1 MADVAPLPELPG
13 VWQQIRLVAG
23 LRWRVLANNLR
34 KKHNQWDLIGMIVA
48 GVFATL
54 AVLGI
59 SVGFGFGAYTFLSG
73 GHETWM
79 AFLFWAVFLFWQLFP
94 IFTAGFGAGF
104 EFRTLLRFPLSLRA
118 FYVIGLAYGLAD
130 FAAVASVCWLMAM
143 NIGAASANP
152 RVLPAMLL
160 ISFLFVL
167 MNITL
172 ERLIGS
178 WVERVL
184 ARRRS
189 REIFFAVFILL
200 VVSVQFLN
208 PLLQRYGRSAQPWV
222 KQVLPYFSAFPA
234 SLAGK
239 AVSGAALSHFSDTLI
254 GLIGISAYALL
265 FSVFLWMRFATQYRG
280 EELSET
286 AAPVRAAARSVSPAA
301 EQSDALRLL
310 TPQVAAVLRKE
321 FRYLTRN
328 SFAFFLLIMPPVF
341 VLLFTTQFAGRH
353 PTAMKHPVSTEFFF
367 PGMMAYLILILMSPA
382 YNSFAYDGKG
392 IQSFFTSPVSFRQ
405 VFLGKNLLQAGMLA
419 FELTLSMA
427 AFAFLVGLPSLPIL
441 LATIAAIIFNVSGQL
456 VIANWSS
463 LCFPRKLNFGQMR
476 GQRQSGMAAL
486 VAFGAQIL
494 LGGISAPILFMSR
507 WTGDKWVPAEVFAF
521 LAAATIAGY
530 SSSLNSL
537 ASLAEKKKE
546 SLIDALS
553 R

>member
-1 MADVAPLPELPG
+1 MADVAQLPG

-23 LRWRVLANNLR
+23 LRWRVLGNSLR
-34 KKHNQWDLIGMIVA
+34 KKHSQWDLIGMVVA
-48 GVFATL
+48 SVFATL
-54 AVLGI
+54 AVLGV
-59 SVGFGFGAYTFLSG
+59 SVGFGFGAYTLLSG
-73 GHETWM
+73 GHETWL
-79 AFLFWAVFLFWQLFP
+79 ALLFWAVFLFWQLFP

-130 FAAVASVCWLMAM
+130 FAAVASIFWLIAM
-143 NIGAASANP
+143 SIGVAFANP
-152 RVLPAMLL
+152 GVLPAMLL

-178 WVERVL
+178 WLERVL

-189 REIFFAVFILL
+189 REIFFALFILF

-208 PLLQRYGRSAQPWV
+208 PLLQRYGRSARPWV
-222 KQVLPYFSAFPA
+222 RQLLPYLSVFPS

-239 AVSGAALSHFSDTLI
+239 AIAAAVLNHTADILV
-254 GLIGISAYALL
+254 GVAGISAYALL
-265 FSVFLWMRFATQYRG
+265 FSVFLWMRFAAQYSG

-286 AAPVRAAARSVSPAA
+286 AAPSRASVRTVSRTA
-301 EQSDALRLL
+301 EQTDALRLL

-367 PGMMAYLILILMSPA
+367 PGMMAYLILILMAPA

-392 IQSFFTSPVSFRQ
+392 IQSFFTSPVSFRE

-427 AFAFLVGLPSLPIL
+427 AFFYLVGPPSLPIL
-441 LATIAAIIFNVSGQL
+441 LATLAGIVFNVTGQL

-476 GQRQSGMAAL
+476 GQRQSGMAVL
-486 VAFGAQIL
+486 VSFGAQIL

-521 LAAATIAGY
+521 LAAAAIAGY
-530 SSSLNSL
+530 SSSLNPL
-537 ASLAEKKKE
+537 AALAEKKKE

>member
-1 MADVAPLPELPG
+1 VADVARLPG
-13 VWQQIRLVAG
+13 VWEQIRLVAG
-23 LRWRVLANNLR
+23 LRWRILANNLR

-48 GVFATL
+48 AAFASLFVL
-54 AVLGI
+54 ALCAA
-59 SVGFGFGAYTFLSG
+59 FYFGAYSFMSG
-73 GHETWM
+73 GHEAWM
-79 AFLFWAVFLFWQLFP
+79 ALLFWGVFLFWQFVP

-104 EFRTLLRFPLSLRA
+104 EFRTMLRFPLSLRA
-118 FYVIGLAYGLAD
+118 FYIIGLAYGLAD
-130 FAAVASVCWLMAM
+130 FAAIASFCWLIAM
-143 NIGAASANP
+143 IIGATAANP
-152 RVLPAMLL
+152 SVLPAILVICAL
-160 ISFLFVL
+160 FLL

-178 WVERVL
+178 WLERVL

-189 REIFFAVFILL
+189 REIFLALFVLFA
-200 VVSVQFLN
+200 VSVQFLN

-222 KQVLPYFSAFPA
+222 KQLLPYLSVFPP

-239 AVSGAALSHFSDTLI
+239 AIAGAVQNHFTDTLI
-254 GLIGISAYALL
+254 GVAGISAYALV
-265 FSVFLWMRFATQYRG
+265 FSVFLWMRFASQYRG

-286 AAPVRAAARSVSPAA
+286 AAPARAMVRPISRTAA
-301 EQSDALRLL
+301 QSDALRLL

-321 FRYLTRN
+321 FHYLTRN

-353 PTAMKHPVSTEFFF
+353 PTATKHPVSTEFFF
-367 PGMMAYLILILMSPA
+367 PGMMAYLLLILMAPA

-392 IQSFFTSPVSFRQ
+392 IQTFFTSPMSFRE
-405 VFLGKNLLQAGMLA
+405 VFLGKNLLQVAMLA

-427 AFAFLVGLPSLPIL
+427 AFSYLVGLPSLPV
-441 LATIAAIIFNVSGQL
+441 LAATLAAIVFNIAGQL
-456 VIANWSS
+456 AIANWSS
-463 LCFPRKLNFGQMR
+463 LTFPRKINFGQMR
-476 GQRQSGMAAL
+476 GQRQSGMAVL

-507 WTGDKWVPAEVFAF
+507 WTGNAWLPAEVFAF
-521 LAAATIAGY
+521 LAAAAIAGY
-530 SSSLNSL
+530 TSSLDPL
-537 ASLAEKKKE
+537 AGLAEKKKE

>member
-1 MADVAPLPELPG
+1 VADVARLPG
-13 VWQQIRLVAG
+13 VWEQIRLVAG
-23 LRWRVLANNLR
+23 LRWRILANNLR

-48 GVFATL
+48 AAFASLFVL
-54 AVLGI
+54 ALCAA
-59 SVGFGFGAYTFLSG
+59 FYFGAYSFMSG
-73 GHETWM
+73 GHEAWM
-79 AFLFWAVFLFWQLFP
+79 ALLFWGVFLFWQFVP

-104 EFRTLLRFPLSLRA
+104 EFRTMLRFPLSLRA
-118 FYVIGLAYGLAD
+118 FYIIGLAYGLAD
-130 FAAVASVCWLMAM
+130 FAAIASFCWLIAM
-143 NIGAASANP
+143 IIGATAANP
-152 RVLPAMLL
+152 SVLPAILVICAL
-160 ISFLFVL
+160 FLL

-178 WVERVL
+178 WLERVL

-189 REIFFAVFILL
+189 REIFLALFVLFA
-200 VVSVQFLN
+200 VSVQFLN

-222 KQVLPYFSAFPA
+222 KQLLPYLSVFPP

-239 AVSGAALSHFSDTLI
+239 AIAGAVQNHFTDTLI
-254 GLIGISAYALL
+254 GVAGISAYALV
-265 FSVFLWMRFATQYRG
+265 FSVFLWMRFASQYRG

-286 AAPVRAAARSVSPAA
+286 AAPARAMVRPISRTAA
-301 EQSDALRLL
+301 QSDALRLL

-353 PTAMKHPVSTEFFF
+353 PTATKHPVSTEFFF
-367 PGMMAYLILILMSPA
+367 PGMMAYLLLILMAPA

-392 IQSFFTSPVSFRQ
+392 IQTFFTSPMSFRE
-405 VFLGKNLLQAGMLA
+405 VFLGKNLLQVAMLA

-427 AFAFLVGLPSLPIL
+427 AFSYLVGLPSLPVL
-441 LATIAAIIFNVSGQL
+441 VATLAAIVFNIAGQL
-456 VIANWSS
+456 AIANWSS
-463 LCFPRKLNFGQMR
+463 LTFPRKINFGQMR
-476 GQRQSGMAAL
+476 GQRQSGMAVL

-507 WTGDKWVPAEVFAF
+507 WTGNAWLPAEVFAF
-521 LAAATIAGY
+521 LAAAAIAGY
-530 SSSLNSL
+530 TSSLDPL
-537 ASLAEKKKE
+537 AGLAEKKKE